1 MSNPNMDAPQKT
13 LWDDRR
19 PIGILWLV
27 ERQFVSADNPHG
39 IAPDAG
45 TRVVN
50 AVKLAV
56 EGNFQA
62 VYIHG
67 GFTAKFYTGRF
78 EMQNPLPLPD
88 EWVPRIS
95 DMANLFSDAGLRFG
109 CTIKPYLPV
118 GDWDY
123 ANERMVYRGDRAMR
137 LDKVQFELS
146 RQVDWCLGQ
155 GISGPFY
162 LDSPRFDVDYS
173 WFNNRYPNCLLMP
186 EIVTDRTNPK
196 EQDKLKYGFG
206 YSVTG
211 GHSSLRATGQYCVF
225 PVDHVEDV
233 KGKQT
238 DEQIRKRIRANLL
251 GGDLVAP
258 FCWWHSRGYK
268 RLRDVQQGVA

>member
-1 MSNPNMDAPQKT
+1 M
-13 LWDDRR
+13 
-19 PIGILWLV
+19 
-27 ERQFVSADNPHG
+27 
-39 IAPDAG
+39 
-45 TRVVN
+45 N

-186 EIVTDRTNPK
+186 ESNQRMSSGDADLYK
-196 EQDKLKYGFG
+196 WGFPW
-206 YSVTG
+206 TKWG
-211 GHSSLRATGQYCVF
+211 GHSSLRAKGQHCIF

-233 KGKQT
+233 LGKQT
-238 DEQIRKRIRANLL
+238 DEQITKRIRANLL
-251 GGDLVAP
+251 GGDIVAP
-258 FCWWHSRGYK
+258 FCWWRSPGYEALLK
-268 RLRDVQQGVA
+268 EQARVSDTVLTGASDADH